1 MEGKYT
7 IEEIINVLT
16 KHDELDH
23 IIRDIEQAKLDRL
36 DELVELNK
44 NKRYIHP
51 DIIPDP
57 DNQLTDL
64 ETERH
69 IFYNDKVWS
78 KLTSKYLTVYNQLTK
93 GVSRRGPKPKD
104 NKNYDIITK
113 TGKFVKYS
121 YYENGK
127 NKIIKHYLNV

>member
-7 IEEIINVLT
+7 IKEIINVLT

-57 DNQLTDL
+57 DNQLKDL

-69 IFYNDKVWS
+69 IFYPDKVWS
-78 KLTSKYLTVYNQLTK
+78 KLTSKYLTIYVQLTK

-104 NKNYDIITK
+104 YKNHDIITK
-113 TGKFVKYS
+113 TGNYVKYS
-121 YYENGK
+121 HFENGK
-127 NKIIKHYLNV
+127 NIITKHYLNV